1 MAARNTK
8 ITYEIDCRNLWRGI
22 DLEDSYEIE
31 SNGRRGHGS
40 QFESDVDATK
50 NVIWELENVG
60 INRRAFK
67 LEILK
72 IDFGNNPHPFN
83 QNPLKPRGRN
93 KNIIKRRVKNTS
105 EDYDTKYDIEFKL
118 TKLRSG
124 RSQKYTIDPR
134 LKIRRI
140 R

>member
-1 MAARNTK
+1 MPARNTK
-8 ITYEIDCRNLWRGI
+8 IIYEIDCRNLWKGG
-22 DLEDSYEIE
+22 DLEDCYEIE

-40 QFESDVDATK
+40 KFESDVDATK
-50 NVIWELENVG
+50 NVLWELENVG

-72 IDFGNNPHPFN
+72 IDFGDHPHPFN
-83 QNPLKPRGRN
+83 QNPLRPRGRN
-93 KNIIKRRVKNTS
+93 KNILKRRVREAS
-105 EDYDTKYDIEFKL
+105 EDYETKYDIEFKL

-124 RSQKYTIDPR
+124 RSQHFTIDPR